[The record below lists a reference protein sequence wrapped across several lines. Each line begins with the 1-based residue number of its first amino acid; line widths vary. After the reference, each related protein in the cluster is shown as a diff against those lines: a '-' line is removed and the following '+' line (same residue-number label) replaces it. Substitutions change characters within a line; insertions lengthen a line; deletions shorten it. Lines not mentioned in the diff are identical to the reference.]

1 MRGIEFKNPPCQPRR
16 SRSIALFDHYYS
28 EQEGGGIAGYEDKQI
43 GCIAEAVIPGRDRV
57 HHLVRNVVEKDRP
70 ICQAA
75 KQVQSEVPPWQG
87 KRGANPHGTPLI
99 AATSSLAMRVRRPAG
114 VPRDDQTQCAPREVS

>member
-28 EQEGGGIAGYEDKQI
+28 EQEGGGIAGYENKQI
-43 GCIAEAVIPGRDRV
+43 GGIAEAVVPGRDRV

-70 ICQAA
+70 VRQAA
-75 KQVQSEVPPWQG
+75 KQIQSEIPPWEG
-87 KRGANPHGTPLI
+87 KRGANPHGTGLI
-99 AATSSLAMRVRRPAG
+99 AARFSTPRRVRQAG
-114 VPRDDQTQCAPREVS
+114 GFVVAGETGGPL